1 ATLFSAPAAV
11 VATSEL
17 VLDLTLEGL
26 FDQLSNPEPHKL
38 RPKVAPAVL
47 HSVRQQHFNPLAG
60 PLRCRYSLAHGDAS
74 LLRFGANRSRFR
86 FSHRRGCIPSLFPAN
101 LGHHR
106 TGRAPR
112 GARLNCCRA
121 AIPKAPTDLVPPI
134 VDPRIGTHR
143 AFDCCGAIAG
153 KARRPV
159 T

>member
-1 ATLFSAPAAV
+1 PIPATLFSAPAAV

-17 VLDLTLEGL
+17 VLHLTLEGL
-26 FDQLSNPEPHKL
+26 FDKLSNPEPHKL

-101 LGHHR
+101 LGHHLDTR
-106 TGRAPR
+106 PSALGVDPSVPRAQTGRHQRSTTPR
-112 GARLNCCRA
+112 NN
-121 AIPKAPTDLVPPI
+121 
-134 VDPRIGTHR
+134 
-143 AFDCCGAIAG
+143 
-153 KARRPV
+153 
-159 T
+159 